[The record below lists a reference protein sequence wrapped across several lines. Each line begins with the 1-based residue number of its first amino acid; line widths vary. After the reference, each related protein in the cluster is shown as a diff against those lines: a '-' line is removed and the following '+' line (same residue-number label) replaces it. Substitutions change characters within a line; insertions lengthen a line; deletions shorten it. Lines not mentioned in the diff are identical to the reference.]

1 MRPWHLP
8 AAIALLVAL
17 GSFAARA
24 EWAAPKA
31 PDVAMLAA
39 AETLI
44 VLDVLQTLDLKRHPE
59 LVFGELNPLLG
70 PHPSDERILLMGA
83 AGAFFTAG
91 LWYAVPP
98 EGRWVVP
105 SVVMVLETFVIVGNA
120 RAGLTIRF

>member
-1 MRPWHLP
+1 MGGPEGTRRRHARGRGDADRPRR
-8 AAIALLVAL
+8 V
-17 GSFAARA
+17 
-24 EWAAPKA
+24 
-31 PDVAMLAA
+31 
-39 AETLI
+39 
-44 VLDVLQTLDLKRHPE
+44 QTLDLKRHPE

-120 RAGLTIRF
+120 RAGLTIGF

>member
-59 LVFGELNPLLG
+59 LVFGELN
-70 PHPSDERILLMGA
+70 LLMGA

-120 RAGLTIRF
+120 RAG